1 MDALSA
7 TIIKSALDGL
17 AMRQAYTAQNVANA
31 SSPDFAPYSVDFE
44 GRLMAASKEGMAAI
58 EAVNPEVSRGAV
70 GALRLDLELATAAQ
84 TAMRF
89 GALVDV
95 MGRQMSLTMSV
106 IREGR

>member
-7 TIIKSALDGL
+7 TIIRSALDGL
-17 AMRQAYTAQNVANA
+17 AMRQAYVAQNVANA
-31 SSPDFAPYSVDFE
+31 SSPDFAPFKVDFE
-44 GRLMAASKEGMAAI
+44 EKLASASSQGMAAI
-58 EAVNPEVSRGAV
+58 RDVKPEVSRGPA